1 MNLKNI
7 YNSLETLKQ
16 GSRSVFYDSLKTA
29 LKSCLVLEFTQG
41 NERPCQEEDFSD
53 FRKENESNLFYLK
66 LIFED
71 LIRCEYFKQHAPH
84 LKQIKNLSKDSYVPG
99 IDDEILALIF
109 IVCGE
114 NVVMSPW
121 NTTCTVENA
130 YDIIG
135 MVLKL
140 YKCKNMPEILV
151 SRSLFKDILINLRP
165 RLLPATWKH
174 YPASVVC
181 YQWIIKYVEQPH
193 LSPFL
198 HLVLPT
204 ALILVDDFV
213 TDNRI
218 IGISCLHH
226 VIDNV
231 TIAELKYYGHG
242 DVIYNAL
249 ESLLRSRESE
259 IVKIALPCII
269 CLVSK
274 LETNF
279 GEKEV
284 KWSKFDDV
292 LSIYLENMEL
302 EHLIILREIYIQNLP
317 HLIKSSGLRIIRW
330 SRKLLKIFK
339 EYLEVACNH
348 SDVETMNYCLRGLEI
363 YLQNSQPV
371 MSLYSNFILFML
383 LKTLYSLL
391 NMTESTIQK
400 RNKELIIQ
408 CSSVI
413 FDQFPLEEKEKLK
426 RDLFE
431 KMGDLNH
438 SKFFTVLSSLIC

>member
-1 MNLKNI
+1 
-7 YNSLETLKQ
+7 
-16 GSRSVFYDSLKTA
+16 
-29 LKSCLVLEFTQG
+29 
-41 NERPCQEEDFSD
+41 
-53 FRKENESNLFYLK
+53 
-66 LIFED
+66 
-71 LIRCEYFKQHAPH
+71 
-84 LKQIKNLSKDSYVPG
+84 
-99 IDDEILALIF
+99 
-109 IVCGE
+109 
-114 NVVMSPW
+114 
-121 NTTCTVENA
+121 
-130 YDIIG
+130 
-135 MVLKL
+135 
-140 YKCKNMPEILV
+140 
-151 SRSLFKDILINLRP
+151 
-165 RLLPATWKH
+165 
-174 YPASVVC
+174 
-181 YQWIIKYVEQPH
+181 
-193 LSPFL
+193 
-198 HLVLPT
+198 
-204 ALILVDDFV
+204 
-213 TDNRI
+213 
-218 IGISCLHH
+218 
-226 VIDNV
+226 
-231 TIAELKYYGHG
+231 
-242 DVIYNAL
+242 
-249 ESLLRSRESE
+249 
-259 IVKIALPCII
+259 
-269 CLVSK
+269 
-274 LETNF
+274 
-279 GEKEV
+279 
-284 KWSKFDDV
+284 
-292 LSIYLENMEL
+292 MEL